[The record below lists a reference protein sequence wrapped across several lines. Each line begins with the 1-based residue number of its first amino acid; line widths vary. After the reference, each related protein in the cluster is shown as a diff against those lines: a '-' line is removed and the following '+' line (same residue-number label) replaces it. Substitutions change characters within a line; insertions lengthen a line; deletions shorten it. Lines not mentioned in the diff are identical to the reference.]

1 MERGEL
7 LMAVDKAV
15 DSKALDTLFEN
26 IGNAIREKDGTTAL
40 ITPGNMPAKIRAI
53 QTGVDTSDATAAA
66 SDIAKGE
73 TAYVKGAKV
82 TGTADQFLNPI
93 MSYDNTM
100 SYNSTSKKVTINS
113 KVFSNYGNIF
123 VENDGRSPL
132 MELYVNADDFGNA
145 TAGEILNGKT
155 CTSAAGLNIAGTMP
169 NQGGKTLNIA
179 SKSTPVTIPQ
189 GYHDGSGKAQIDP
202 TEAAKIIA
210 NNIRQGITI
219 LGVAGSMSGKEL
231 SIVVTVTSGA
241 TVTATK
247 GSKVV
252 SGTSVN
258 GTCTLTVPEAGTW
271 SVKATLNGQTS
282 DTKSVS
288 VVDSYAVALTFFSA
302 TITVNV
308 DSGAS
313 VTLKKGWT
321 TIATKTSNGTAV
333 FTVTETGEYTVTA
346 TKNGQT
352 TSGSVNAVS
361 GTTSYSLT
369 LSFASSTLNNNEW
382 SVIKSVSDAGQGA
395 NYWSIGDRKA
405 VTLNGTVG
413 KLSLSNVTT
422 YAFIIGF
429 NHNASVEGTNRIH
442 FQLAKTALSGGT
454 DVCLCDSSYNSNVS
468 TTGYFSMNSSR
479 TNSGGWASSQMRTN
493 ICGTSLSSY
502 SGTIIAVIPAAL
514 RAVLKSVTKYTNNT
528 GNSTAESAVTA
539 TTDYFFLLSEYEVFG
554 SISRANSNEASKQ
567 AQYAYYSA
575 GNSKIKYKHDGTSTA
590 AYWWLRSPLASG
602 SNSFVLVG
610 TDGTVYTDNAH
621 YSLGF
626 APGFCV

>member
-1 MERGEL
+1 MIGRTN
-7 LMAVDKAV
+7 AV
-15 DSKALDTLFEN
+15 SK
-26 IGNAIREKDGTTAL
+26 
-40 ITPGNMPAKIRAI
+40 PG
-53 QTGVDTSDATAAA
+53 V
-66 SDIAKGE
+66 
-73 TAYVKGAKV
+73 
-82 TGTADQFLNPI
+82 
-93 MSYDNTM
+93 
-100 SYNSTSKKVTINS
+100 
-113 KVFSNYGNIF
+113 
-123 VENDGRSPL
+123 
-132 MELYVNADDFGNA
+132 
-145 TAGEILNGKT
+145 
-155 CTSAAGLNIAGTMP
+155 
-169 NQGGKTLNIA
+169 
-179 SKSTPVTIPQ
+179 
-189 GYHDGSGKAQIDP
+189 
-202 TEAAKIIA
+202 
-210 NNIRQGITI
+210 
-219 LGVAGSMSGKEL
+219 EL
-231 SIVVTVTSGA
+231 SLVVSVTSGA
-241 TVTATK
+241 AVTATK
-247 GSKVV
+247 GSK
-252 SGTSVN
+252 TVN
-258 GTCTLTVPEAGTW
+258 GTAAGGSCVLSLPEAGTW

-313 VTLKKGWT
+313 VTLKKGGT

-352 TSGSVNAVS
+352 TSGSVNVVS

-369 LSFASSTLNNNEW
+369 LSFVSSTLNNNEW

-442 FQLAKTALSGGT
+442 FQLAKTALTGGT

-514 RAVLKSVTKYTNNT
+514 RAVLKSVTKYTDNT
-528 GNSTAESAVTA
+528 GGGSTAASAVTA

-554 SISRANSNEASKQ
+554 SISYGNTNEKNKQ

-575 GNSKIKYKHDGTSTA
+575 GNSKIKYKHNGTSTA
-590 AYWWLRSPLASG
+590 ARWWLRSPYAG
-602 SNSFVLVG
+602 NSSIFVGVSTG
-610 TDGTVYTDNAH
+610 GTVGANNA
-621 YSLGF
+621 YVSLGF

>member
-1 MERGEL
+1 MIGRTN
-7 LMAVDKAV
+7 AV
-15 DSKALDTLFEN
+15 SK
-26 IGNAIREKDGTTAL
+26 
-40 ITPGNMPAKIRAI
+40 PG
-53 QTGVDTSDATAAA
+53 V
-66 SDIAKGE
+66 
-73 TAYVKGAKV
+73 
-82 TGTADQFLNPI
+82 
-93 MSYDNTM
+93 
-100 SYNSTSKKVTINS
+100 
-113 KVFSNYGNIF
+113 
-123 VENDGRSPL
+123 
-132 MELYVNADDFGNA
+132 
-145 TAGEILNGKT
+145 
-155 CTSAAGLNIAGTMP
+155 
-169 NQGGKTLNIA
+169 
-179 SKSTPVTIPQ
+179 
-189 GYHDGSGKAQIDP
+189 
-202 TEAAKIIA
+202 
-210 NNIRQGITI
+210 
-219 LGVAGSMSGKEL
+219 EL
-231 SIVVTVTSGA
+231 SLVVSVTSGA
-241 TVTATK
+241 AVTATK
-247 GSKVV
+247 GSK
-252 SGTSVN
+252 TVN
-258 GTCTLTVPEAGTW
+258 GTAAGGSCVLSLPEAGTW

-282 DTKSVS
+282 DTKNVS

-313 VTLKKGWT
+313 VTLKKGGT

-333 FTVTETGEYTVTA
+333 FTVTETGAYTVTA

-352 TSGSVNAVS
+352 TSGSVNVVS

-369 LSFASSTLNNNEW
+369 LSFVSSTLNNNEW

-429 NHNASVEGTNRIH
+429 NHNASVEGANRIH

-454 DVCLCDSSYNSNVS
+454 DVCLCDSSYNSTVS

-514 RAVLKSVTKYTNNT
+514 RAVLKSVTKYTDNT
-528 GNSTAESAVTA
+528 ANGGGSTASYITA
-539 TTDYFFLLSEYEVFG
+539 TTDYFFLLSEFEVFG
-554 SISRANSNEASKQ
+554 SITYGNTNEKNKQ

-590 AYWWLRSPLASG
+590 AYWWLRSPYAG
-602 SNSFVLVG
+602 TSNRFATVG
-610 TDGTVYTDNAH
+610 TDGTVVNGIADG
-621 YSLGF
+621 SLGF